1 MVIVVGVDGSET
13 AFRAAEVAAEFAR
26 ALGASL
32 HIVSAYQHQN
42 RHEVVGTGDD
52 RWFVGDADLAVSAAS
67 NTASRLSGGDLETT
81 TATPHG
87 KPAAM
92 LIEEANRLDA
102 RMIVV
107 GNHRMQG
114 AGRLLGSVANS
125 VAHHAPCDVH
135 IVKTT

>member
-1 MVIVVGVDGSET
+1 VVIVVGVDGSET
-13 AFRAAEVAAEFAR
+13 AFRAAEVAAELAR

-32 HIVSAYQHQN
+32 HIVSAFQHDN
-42 RHEVVGTGDD
+42 MHEVVGAGDD

-67 NTASRLSGGDLETT
+67 NTGSRLSSGDLEIT
-81 TATPHG
+81 TATPRG
-87 KPAAM
+87 KPADI
-92 LIEEANRLDA
+92 LVEEAIRLDA

-114 AGRLLGSVANS
+114 VGRLLGSVANS